1 MVECLVGGEL
11 GNGLGALG
19 DGVLGELTGEDEADG
34 GLDLPG
40 GDGGLLVVTGELG
53 SLGGDLLEDVVDEGV
68 HDGHGL
74 GGDAG
79 VGVHLLEDLVD
90 VDLVGLGLGL
100 GLLAAGA
107 LDGLLSGLLGGRLGY
122 CCSCV
127 SLCRLVVTPPICVCP
142 FYTQT
147 GELA

>member
-1 MVECLVGGEL
+1 M
-11 GNGLGALG
+11 
-19 DGVLGELTGEDEADG
+19 LGELTGEDEAHG

-40 GDGGLLVVTGELG
+40 GDGGLLVVAGELG

-100 GLLAAGA
+100 GPFAAGA
-107 LDGLLSGLLGGRLGY
+107 LDGLLCWFLAGHFCY
-122 CCSCV
+122 V
-127 SLCRLVVTPPICVCP
+127 CVC
-142 FYTQT
+142 
-147 GELA
+147 ECV

>member
-1 MVECLVGGEL
+1 M
-11 GNGLGALG
+11 
-19 DGVLGELTGEDEADG
+19 LGELTGEDEAHG

-40 GDGGLLVVTGELG
+40 GDGGLLVVAGELG

-90 VDLVGLGLGL
+90 VDLVGLGLGFL
-100 GLLAAGA
+100 DLLPPA
-107 LDGLLSGLLGGRLGY
+107 LDGLLGWFLAGHFCY
-122 CCSCV
+122 V
-127 SLCRLVVTPPICVCP
+127 CVCECVNN
-142 FYTQT
+142 
-147 GELA
+147 GVCVGGKWSRGV

>member
-1 MVECLVGGEL
+1 M
-11 GNGLGALG
+11 
-19 DGVLGELTGEDEADG
+19 LGELTGEDQADG
-34 GLDLPG
+34 GLDLAG
-40 GDGGLLVVTGELG
+40 RERALLVVADELAG
-53 SLGGDLLEDVVDEGV
+53 LNGDALEGIVDEGV

-100 GLLAAGA
+100 GPFAAGA
-107 LDGLLSGLLGGRLGY
+107 LDGLLGGLLGGRLGH

-127 SLCRLVVTPPICVCP
+127 GVLELGSELWRLHAGCSRLCSVI
-142 FYTQT
+142 
-147 GELA
+147 